1 VREAVGIILCIQ
13 AIGGGISAALE
24 GSRSWFAVRY
34 VVPQPWQIPA
44 CVVLLVVALAVLWSS
59 RERAGRWW

>member
-1 VREAVGIILCIQ
+1 VREAIGIILCIQ
-13 AIGGGISAALE
+13 AVGGGVSAALD

-34 VVPQPWQIPA
+34 AVPEPLQIPA

-59 RERAGRWW
+59 RERAGR